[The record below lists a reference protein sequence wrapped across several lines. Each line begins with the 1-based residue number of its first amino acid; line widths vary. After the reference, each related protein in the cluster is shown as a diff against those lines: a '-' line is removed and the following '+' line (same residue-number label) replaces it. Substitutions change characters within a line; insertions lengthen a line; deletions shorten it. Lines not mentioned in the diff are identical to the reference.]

1 MTASVHTLCGVDG
14 VLELVVE
21 VCNRARE
28 SSGVT
33 HNEIMRGG
41 LELSSVVGR
50 RLLLGTAALFS
61 LPPPATVFGATGLS
75 RDDVDRRLSRVPVF
89 VVTNKDAS
97 PYLTEMS
104 AAGKRSGFFF
114 LSPQEAVQAL
124 NDIRGFDPRASL
136 NVLPLD
142 QVWYDVSKTIAEA
155 DKAPQPTAGT
165 STDMRLFRLKPFD
178 DEIRAAQKL
187 PSATSVL
194 KDEGAIPLFYEPSL
208 QIDVDGRAQQ
218 PYFFRFSDL
227 AAAFEA
233 QQDTGATGLNDPP
246 QPAVASLANVIR
258 GLETGQT
265 SADTLLVAAS
275 EAAGVVQRMT
285 GGNGVGMPGG
295 NEATAGNGISKPAP
309 RQDDGG
315 APFYLSVP
323 FAGGRRV

>member
-1 MTASVHTLCGVDG
+1 MWCRWCFGACGQ
-14 VLELVVE
+14 
-21 VCNRARE
+21 VCNRAR
-28 SSGVT
+28 GVVWGDPR
-33 HNEIMRGG
+33 HARDHARRPRVELGG
-41 LELSSVVGR
+41 RPALAPRDGRLVFRFRHPAIRLWCCWTISRRCRSATLPRPSLCCHKQGRIAVSDRDVGCR
-50 RLLLGTAALFS
+50 
-61 LPPPATVFGATGLS
+61 
-75 RDDVDRRLSRVPVF
+75 
-89 VVTNKDAS
+89 
-97 PYLTEMS
+97 
-104 AAGKRSGFFF
+104 
-114 LSPQEAVQAL
+114 EAVWVL
-124 NDIRGFDPRASL
+124 LPVTSGGSTGIERHSRFDPRASL